1 MGKRQDFIDLYRA
14 GGGRKDFIALANSH
28 GTKDPLEALTIY
40 DMLMSGALPSELK
53 HGGIVSTEN
62 QPPIPEAIPLVKQFV
77 SDDPTTYL
85 TDEDQ
90 MKGMLIA
97 TLEEQPAA
105 VDEEI
110 LAESPAV
117 DQEIL
122 NWQMEK
128 NSNR

>member
-1 MGKRQDFIDLYRA
+1 MIIKKKQFR
-14 GGGRKDFIALANSH
+14 
-28 GTKDPLEALTIY
+28 
-40 DMLMSGALPSELK
+40 
-53 HGGIVSTEN
+53 V
-62 QPPIPEAIPLVKQFV
+62 PEAIPLVKQFV

-90 MKGMLIA
+90 MKGMLVA

>member
-1 MGKRQDFIDLYRA
+1 MIIK
-14 GGGRKDFIALANSH
+14 K
-28 GTKDPLEALTIY
+28 PL
-40 DMLMSGALPSELK
+40 
-53 HGGIVSTEN
+53 
-62 QPPIPEAIPLVKQFV
+62 IPEALPLVKQFV

-105 VDEEI
+105 VDEAI
-110 LAESPAV
+110 LEESPVV